1 MAGEMN
7 MSDET
12 NPKKRAEMYMQQM
25 IRLATEAGQMLDKT
39 MAVMESSSKELI
51 CAVQRETKDNTN
63 EIKRLANEIM
73 GEVKEDIPRVRA
85 ELREM
90 EARAREK
97 LREFEGK

>member
-1 MAGEMN
+1 
-7 MSDET
+7 MSDEQS
-12 NPKKRAEMYMQQM
+12 PRKRAEMYMEQM
-25 IRLATEAGQMLDKT
+25 LRVATEAGQMLDKT
-39 MAVMESSSKELI
+39 MAIMETSSKELLS
-51 CAVQRETKDNTN
+51 AVSRETKDNTH